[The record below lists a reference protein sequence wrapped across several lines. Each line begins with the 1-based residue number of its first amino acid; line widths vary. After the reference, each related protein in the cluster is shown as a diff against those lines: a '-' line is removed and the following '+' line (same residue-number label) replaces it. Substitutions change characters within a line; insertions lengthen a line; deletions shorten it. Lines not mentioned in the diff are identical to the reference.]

1 MDTAQILPAGV
12 PMMITCERPYA
23 FYALLLL
30 IPVCF
35 FMIIKFRRL
44 VKSLGGFYGSAG
56 SIQTASVYRKLK
68 VSLLL
73 RSVSRSLAWVMLVFA
88 YAGLSWGVAPVPVQ
102 KSGSAVCFVFD
113 ISYSMMA
120 PDASGGRTRLEAER
134 LYADQLLL
142 RMNGTSVAVVLAKG
156 DGIAA
161 IPLTEDMSA
170 VESLLSSLSPALM
183 TAAGT
188 SIGKG
193 IMTAIHSFPA
203 NSAQAASIWVF
214 TDGDETDN
222 SLSSALAES
231 VRCGIPVT
239 LIGFGSTKETA
250 VLAGDGVT
258 TVQTALREQKLKA
271 AVAEASRKATVSR
284 RFSFVRSAP
293 VQYVLSSD
301 AGSAM
306 KVLASLRNG
315 KGSGNDDTVFTYEM
329 QSVSRHSVFL
339 LLAIVFFV
347 FSFVAGELVIP
358 DRKQRR
364 SFKKDMLNKTTL
376 VSIFACCLILPLF
389 TSCSGRAKDGARILK
404 STWAWYQKQYQTAVA
419 GFLQTSEDASK
430 SGDSLVQQYAL
441 YGLAVTY
448 MTQEENGSALE
459 RLSQI
464 APDAPQQVRYAAYYN
479 AGIIANRS
487 GDYKKAAALF
497 KQAILADGTKADA
510 KINLELS
517 QKQESTHKAQDAE
530 QEMKSVSENNNESA
544 LEKAVFSL
552 IRENEQKKW
561 KNSQSDKKENSAVD
575 Y

>member
-1 MDTAQILPAGV
+1 
-12 PMMITCERPYA
+12 MITCERPYA

-30 IPVCF
+30 IPVSL

-56 SIQTASVYRKLK
+56 STQTASVYRKLK
-68 VSLLL
+68 VSLFL
-73 RSVSRSLAWVMLVFA
+73 RSVSRSLAWVMLVLA
-88 YAGLSWGVAPVPVQ
+88 YAGLSWGAAPVPVQ
-102 KSGSAVCFVFD
+102 KSGSAVCFIFD

-170 VESLLSSLSPALM
+170 VESLLSSLSPELM

-222 SLSSALAES
+222 SLSAALAES

-239 LIGFGSTKETA
+239 LIGFGSTKGTA

-258 TVQTALREQKLKA
+258 TVQTALREQKLKTA
-271 AVAEASRKATVSR
+271 AEEASHKAPVSR

-293 VQYVLSSD
+293 VQYVSSAE

-306 KVLASLRNG
+306 RILSSLRNG
-315 KGSGNDDTVFTYEM
+315 KESGDDTAFTYEM
-329 QSVSRHSVFL
+329 QSVSRHSIFL
-339 LLAIVFFV
+339 LLAVVFFV

-358 DRKQRR
+358 DRRQR
-364 SFKKDMLNKTTL
+364 SSTKKEKLTKTTL
-376 VSIFACCLILPLF
+376 VSLLACCLMLPFL
-389 TSCSGRAKDGARILK
+389 TSCSGRSKNGTRILK

-419 GFLQTSEDASK
+419 GFLETSEEADK
-430 SGDSLVQQYAL
+430 SGDSLVRQYAL

-448 MTQEENGSALE
+448 MTQEENEAALE

-464 APDAPQQVRYAAYYN
+464 SPDAPQQVKYAAYYN

-487 GDYKKAAALF
+487 GDYKKAAGLF

-517 QKQESTHKAQDAE
+517 QKQESTHKSQDAE
-530 QEMKSVSENNNESA
+530 QEMKSVSENKDESA